1 MLFSKL
7 AEKYPVRIPLPHS
20 PWYSSLSG
28 WPPKSCWL
36 TPRRDRGH
44 FLVIIVRHRHSG
56 EELLNVLHSPLPN
69 RRHHH
74 FSGQQIRKRE
84 TEKDSR
90 FDPPRLLGFTSW
102 KWRPSGDPRRLTLR
116 YGIRKEHGTTRFAQ
130 ISELRDEIRS
140 ADFHLYRD
148 RKLTN
153 ELAGNLSGSSE
164 KKGSRII
171 ILTDIH
177 GWHEHHCTSLCRP
190 LSSLQR
196 NTEFTYDVVIAF
208 CFLCFE
214 SVRQCWVDVG

>member
-164 KKGSRII
+164 KKR
-171 ILTDIH
+171 LKNYYFDRYTRLAR
-177 GWHEHHCTSLCRP
+177 TP
-190 LSSLQR
+190 LH
-196 NTEFTYDVVIAF
+196 
-208 CFLCFE
+208 
-214 SVRQCWVDVG
+214 